1 MYLKKNVWAKGGL
14 SLIIFLAVAAC
25 NDSFTESP
33 VPMPAYVSYSCN
45 VETVNAI
52 MQQVNQA
59 QLNTPG
65 GYVRIYDRRTI
76 SVSDYIGIGGL
87 LLLQNYELQYYAFDL
102 ACPYCYKSYGQS
114 IQRIEMQDALTA
126 ACPNC
131 GSQFGAVIYG
141 SPAPTAGP
149 ANTENYTLRQYRANL
164 MGDGTTLLV
173 SK

>member
-1 MYLKKNVWAKGGL
+1 MYLKTKISAKGIL
-14 SLIIFLAVAAC
+14 STLFALSATAC
-25 NDSFTESP
+25 NDDFTESP
-33 VPMPAYVSYSCN
+33 IPMPVYVSYSCN

-52 MQQVNQA
+52 MQQLNQA

-65 GYVRIYDRRTI
+65 GYVRIYDRKTI

-87 LLLQNYELQYYAFDL
+87 LLLQNYERQYFAFDL
-102 ACPYCYKSYGQS
+102 ACPYCYKTYGQT
-114 IQRIEMQDALTA
+114 IHRIEMADALTA

-131 GSQFGAVIYG
+131 NSQFGAVIYG

-149 ANTENYTLRQYRANL
+149 ANTENCILRQYRANL

>member
-1 MYLKKNVWAKGGL
+1 MYLKKNIRKKGLL
-14 SLIIFLAVAAC
+14 SAFLLLSATAC
-25 NDSFTESP
+25 NDDFTESP
-33 VPMPAYVSYSCN
+33 VPMPTYVSYSCN

-52 MQQVNQA
+52 MQQLNQA

-65 GYVRIYDRRTI
+65 GYVRIYDRKTV

-87 LLLQNYELQYYAFDL
+87 LLLQNYERQYFAFDL
-102 ACPYCYKSYGQS
+102 ACPYCYKTYGQT
-114 IQRIEMQDALTA
+114 IHRIEMTDALTA

-149 ANTENYTLRQYRANL
+149 ANTDNYTLRQYRTHL
-164 MGDGTTLLV
+164 MGDGMTLFV

>member
-1 MYLKKNVWAKGGL
+1 MYLNKNLRTKGFL
-14 SLIIFLAVAAC
+14 TVIFFLTITAC
-25 NDSFTESP
+25 NDSFMESP
-33 VPMPAYVSYSCN
+33 VPMPAHVSYSCN

-52 MQQVNQA
+52 MQQLGQA
-59 QLNTPG
+59 QLSTPG

-87 LLLQNYELQYYAFDL
+87 LLLQNYEQQYYAFDL

-114 IQRIEMQDALTA
+114 IHRIEMADALTA
-126 ACPNC
+126 SCPNC

-149 ANTENYTLRQYRANL
+149 ANTQNYTMRQYRATL
-164 MGDGTTLLV
+164 MGDGMTLFV